1 MTADASTPTGLSG
14 PPTDALIVGA
24 GPAGLALAAEL
35 TVRGLSVR
43 VTDPAPHAPFPAT
56 YGAWHDDLPGWAQDC
71 AAHTWADVRVH
82 TGPQPTPLLRPYTL
96 LDNAALRA
104 ALLGRA
110 GPELTLTAARVDG
123 AVRLDGAAR
132 TAGGWT
138 VQGTQDGQPARW
150 EARVVID
157 ASGHQPALLRQA
169 DRHPDGAALQ
179 TAYGIVATF
188 DRPPS
193 APGAVVWMDYR
204 APHGDGDR
212 RGGATFLY
220 AMHLGGDRY
229 FVEETSLIARPAPT
243 RQDLEARL
251 HARLRAQGT
260 PPREII
266 SDEWVCFPMNTA
278 PPAPDGVLAFGAA
291 AGLVHPISGFQVS
304 GALRDVPAVAD
315 AIAGALRDGSDPVQA
330 GWDALW
336 PPERRAARAV
346 HLLGVQALLNLPPRA
361 LPAFFAAFFALPP
374 ARWHAFLD
382 PRTLPGPL
390 ARTML
395 RLFAHA
401 PAHVRLPLAR
411 AALRHAGTSLHAL
424 NAAARTLT
432 A

>member
-1 MTADASTPTGLSG
+1 MTADASLLSG

-35 TVRGLSVR
+35 SARGLSVR
-43 VTDPAPHAPFPAT
+43 VTDPHPHAPFPAT
-56 YGAWHDDLPGWAQDC
+56 YGAWHDDLPGWAQAC
-71 AAHTWADVRVH
+71 AAHTWADVRVQ

-110 GPELTLTAARVDG
+110 GPELTLTAARVSG
-123 AVRLDGAAR
+123 ATRA
-132 TAGGWT
+132 AGGWT
-138 VQGTQDGQPARW
+138 VQGTQDGQPTRW
-150 EARVVID
+150 EARMVID
-157 ASGHQPALLRQA
+157 ASGHRPALLRQP

-179 TAYGIVATF
+179 TAYGIVAIF

-193 APGAVVWMDYR
+193 APGAAVWMDYR
-204 APHGDGDR
+204 APHAPHPDR
-212 RGGATFLY
+212 HGGATFLY

-260 PPREII
+260 PAREVL
-266 SDEWVCFPMNTA
+266 SDEWVSFPMNTA

-291 AGLVHPISGFQVS
+291 AGLVHPISGFQVA
-304 GALRDVPAVAD
+304 GALRDAPAVAD
-315 AIAGALRDGSDPVQA
+315 AIAGALRDGRDPAQA

-346 HLLGVQALLNLPPRA
+346 HLLGVQALLNLPPQA
-361 LPAFFAAFFALPP
+361 LPAFFEAFFALPP

-382 PRTLPGPL
+382 PRTPPGPL

>member
-1 MTADASTPTGLSG
+1 MTAPPDPAPPG
-14 PPTDALIVGA
+14 PSATDALIVGA

-35 TVRGLSVR
+35 GARHLNVR
-43 VTDPAPHAPFPAT
+43 VLAPDPHAPFPAT
-56 YGAWHDDLPGWAQDC
+56 YGAWLDDLPGWAARSCVAQVW
-71 AAHTWADVRVH
+71 TDVRVY
-82 TGPQPTPLLRPYTL
+82 TATPPTPLLRPYAL
-96 LDNAALRA
+96 LDNAALRG

-110 GPELTLTAARVDG
+110 GPHLTLQAAQVTR
-123 AVRLDGAAR
+123 AERHAR
-132 TAGGWT
+132 GWT
-138 VQGTQDGQPARW
+138 VHGTHAGQPASW
-150 EARVVID
+150 NAPLVID
-157 ASGHQPALLRQA
+157 ASGHRPALLPHP

-193 APGAVVWMDYR
+193 APGAAVWMDYR
-204 APHGDGDR
+204 TPHGPHRD
-212 RGGATFLY
+212 ATFLY

-243 RQDLEARL
+243 RQALEARL

-260 PPREII
+260 PPREIL
-266 SDEWVCFPMNTA
+266 SDEWVSFPMNTA
-278 PPAPDGVLAFGAA
+278 APAPDGVLAFGAA

-304 GALRDVPAVAD
+304 GALRDAPAVAD
-315 AIAGALRDGSDPVQA
+315 AIAGALRDGGDPAQA
-330 GWDALW
+330 GWDVLW
-336 PPERRAARAV
+336 TPERRAARAV
-346 HLLGVQALLNLPPRA
+346 HLLGVQALLNLPASA
-361 LPAFFAAFFALPP
+361 LPAFFGAFFALPP
-374 ARWHAFLD
+374 TRWHAFLD
-382 PRTLPGPL
+382 PRTPPGPL

-411 AALRHAGTSLHAL
+411 AALGHAGTSLHAL